1 MKEYS
6 DDGYKKTEVELVPVK
21 PYTMKKSKGKFIPND
36 KSLITHHCKRI
47 KVEEVWNEPSREEY
61 LAVKALA
68 EKSPPSILEK
78 PHEPDEVREKLE
90 SNKRIFSDF
99 LEARN
104 LPHDVNDVHLVIKKN
119 GKVLDTIETNTRSN
133 QYPDDLKKATERA
146 RELGIDV
153 DERGCA
159 IHPTST
165 TDVKEIYDYEDKN
178 GVERRFF
185 KISLLQKERAEFAG
199 VENAVSGLSH
209 TEQALFALDNG
220 NREHGLFEA
229 LKASSHMSFL
239 FIADMEPA
247 YHAHLKR
254 VEGGKDNLDPQRK
267 KEQAERDRLL
277 DEIVQEIIKENPNKP
292 HEWIYKRSSYVL
304 SERKLGFT
312 LGESAIKKRYQ
323 TDMKTLKAKIVGD

>member
-6 DDGYKKTEVELVPVK
+6 DDAYKKTEVELVSVK

-104 LPHDVNDVHLVIKKN
+104 LPHDVNDVHLVIKKD
-119 GKVLDTIETNTRSN
+119 GKVLDTIKTNTRSN

-199 VENAVSGLSH
+199 VENAVLGLSH

-220 NREHGLFEA
+220 NREHGLSEA
-229 LKASSHMSFL
+229 LKAFSHMSFL
-239 FIADMEPA
+239 VVADMEPA
-247 YHAHLKR
+247 YHARLKTSQSA
-254 VEGGKDNLDPQRK
+254 EENRK
-267 KEQAERDRLL
+267 KRLQDEKPARDLKWSEAERIYREKRESDPSKG
-277 DEIVQEIIKENPNKP
+277 KEWAYQATVKIMI
-292 HEWIYKRSSYVL
+292 EK
-304 SERKLGFT
+304 GFSIT
-312 LGESAIKKRYQ
+312 FN
-323 TDMKTLKAKIVGD
+323 TLKTEFKSRKDLP